1 MAVLV
6 PTRGM
11 DELTTLAEQVRGYA
25 ESALAAST
33 RKAYSQAW
41 GEFTLWCEQYG
52 ASSLPA
58 SPEALA
64 AYLAHLAESLKVSTI
79 QKKLS
84 AISQAHQ
91 VAEVDNPAHS
101 KLVRLTMKGIRNA
114 KGIRPEQKAAAVTS
128 DIQAMVQALPD
139 NLLGVRDKALLLVG
153 FAGAFRR
160 SELVA
165 LDVEDLEWRADG
177 LAILLKSSKT
187 DQEAEGHTKGIHYGH
202 GETCPVRALQAWL
215 EEADI
220 TSGPVFRAVNRHG
233 QVQPGRLSDRTV
245 ARVVKRTAEAA
256 GLDPDRY
263 SGHSLRAG
271 LATSA
276 AAAGAQERDIMKQT
290 GHKSVQMVRRYIRDG
305 ELFKDNVSGLVGL

>member
-1 MAVLV
+1 MANIVPAHLV
-6 PTRGM
+6 
-11 DELTTLAEQVRGYA
+11 ELTNLTEQVKGYA
-25 ESALAAST
+25 ESALADST
-33 RKAYSQAW
+33 RRAYKQAW
-41 GEFTLWCEQYG
+41 QEFTLWCEQYG
-52 ASSLPA
+52 ASPLPA
-58 SPEALA
+58 SPETLA

-101 KLVRLTMKGIRNA
+101 KLVRLTMKGMRNA
-114 KGIRPEQKAAAVTS
+114 KGTHPEQKAAAVTS
-128 DIQAMVQALPD
+128 DIQAMVNALPD

-160 SELVA
+160 SELVSI
-165 LDVEDLEWRADG
+165 DVEDLEWRADG
-177 LAILLKSSKT
+177 LAILLKRSKT
-187 DQEAEGHTKGIHYGH
+187 DQEGEGTTKGIQYGRNI
-202 GETCPVRALQAWL
+202 ETCPVRALQAWL
-215 EEADI
+215 EASDI

-233 QVQPGRLSDRTV
+233 KVQPGRLSDRTV
-245 ARVVKRTAEAA
+245 ARAVKRAAEAA
-256 GLDPDRY
+256 SLDPDRY

-276 AAAGAQERDIMKQT
+276 AAAGAQERDIMRQT

-305 ELFKDNVSGLVGL
+305 ELFRDNVSGLVGL